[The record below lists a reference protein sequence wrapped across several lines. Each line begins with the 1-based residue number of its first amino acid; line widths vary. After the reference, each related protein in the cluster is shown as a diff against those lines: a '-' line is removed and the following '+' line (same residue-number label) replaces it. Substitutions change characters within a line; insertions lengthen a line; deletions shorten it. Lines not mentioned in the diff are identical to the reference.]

1 MGRNLPP
8 SKITDNHSLPF
19 SDGDSMFSGLTLD
32 EARVKNK
39 NNLNERNLKVGTVT
53 SQTSHW
59 SVASSA
65 ASFDYHSVNSME
77 NKAKKMNNND
87 KRKVL
92 ESQHS
97 STLPSLDEL
106 DVGERIPPEG
116 ASAESP
122 TNTVTVRKVVET
134 NNNSKTNG
142 NKNKPV
148 TTTNN
153 AKDAVS
159 DLMKASENDEELHM
173 LRRLISEG
181 RISGLNEKPPPFIP
195 PTPPSKSSP
204 KRQSEGHQGSSKTNE
219 EKIKPPAPAGLKHP
233 KQEFSQATKSG
244 DRPRK
249 AREAPKPPAP
259 TV

>member
-1 MGRNLPP
+1 M
-8 SKITDNHSLPF
+8 
-19 SDGDSMFSGLTLD
+19 
-32 EARVKNK
+32 
-39 NNLNERNLKVGTVT
+39 
-53 SQTSHW
+53 
-59 SVASSA
+59 
-65 ASFDYHSVNSME
+65 NSME
-77 NKAKKMNNND
+77 NKAKKINSND
-87 KRKVL
+87 ISSKRKVL

-122 TNTVTVRKVVET
+122 NNT
-134 NNNSKTNG
+134 
-142 NKNKPV
+142 
-148 TTTNN
+148 
-153 AKDAVS
+153 DAVS

-259 TV
+259 TVAKNQQIQGSSSADIKFIAGRRINSVESINDDKDAAGAESGVRRGAKREPKSEGIKRSTSMHVPKEPRGDEQPDRSKADDAALAQLIADSTE